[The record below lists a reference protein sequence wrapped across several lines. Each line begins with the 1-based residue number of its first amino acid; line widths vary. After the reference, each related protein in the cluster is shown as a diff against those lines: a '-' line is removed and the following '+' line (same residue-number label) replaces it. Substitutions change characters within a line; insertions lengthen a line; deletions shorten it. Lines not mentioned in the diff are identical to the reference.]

1 MKVIKAHLRSNGA
14 SSVTIQFGWW
24 FWKKTVEFRSNH
36 HPPFLFSSSWWRA
49 PTPFLFSSSWWRAPI
64 DGVYSS
70 DVDKIGGLCHH
81 KMCMIELGEE

>member
-49 PTPFLFSSSWWRAPI
+49 PI